1 MKVCILGMGSGDCLE
16 LTEVLNSLL
25 REIGDDTQ
33 VVLSDD
39 IDVFLR
45 YGIKKTPALLVND
58 KLYQNEELQD
68 IDFLRKILLKASGE
82 KDYYH

>member
-1 MKVCILGMGSGDCLE
+1 MKVCILGMGSGDCQE
-16 LTEVLNSLL
+16 LAKVLNSLL
-25 REIGDDTQ
+25 HEMCDDVE

-45 YGIKKTPALLVND
+45 YAIKKTPALLVND
-58 KLYQNEELQD
+58 VLYQNEELQD
-68 IDFLRKILLKASGE
+68 IEFLRKILLQARKE

>member
-16 LTEVLNSLL
+16 LAKVLNNLL
-25 REIGDDTQ
+25 HEIGDDAQ

-68 IDFLRKILLKASGE
+68 IDFLRKILLKAGGE

>member
-1 MKVCILGMGSGDCLE
+1 MGSGDCLE
-16 LTEVLNSLL
+16 LAKVLNSLL
-25 REIGDDTQ
+25 HEMGDDVE

-45 YGIKKTPALLVND
+45 YAIKKTPALLVND
-58 KLYQNEELQD
+58 VLYHNEELQD
-68 IDFLRKILLKASGE
+68 IDFLRKILLQARKE

>member
-16 LTEVLNSLL
+16 LAKVLNSLL
-25 REIGDDTQ
+25 HEMGDDVE

-45 YGIKKTPALLVND
+45 YAIKKTPALLVND

-68 IDFLRKILLKASGE
+68 IDFLRKILLQARKE